1 MRICFAHAYKAEMQP
16 IRKPLGF
23 FELLFEILK
32 LYIVVIKYNIDRF
45 FLCFKRRMNHLTIQ
59 LTINRELGKDV
70 KSLERHDLIVVETLP
85 CIVTGKDICPVEYA
99 VEHFEEQFFEE
110 RFEVVEEEGAVV
122 LVAKEGFPLRV
133 NGELVQGRCKIVDTD
148 YVFCDEHE
156 YGFYVQKGPNCLVFL
171 NGVVAVFST
180 KTPFGIMK
188 KDDAVMVIARKGVPL
203 LVNGEEVMGSRKL
216 AVGDRIACGGYE
228 YGYYVQHERVGL
240 SFSSRFLAYL
250 AKGSAGLFLFLEIL
264 AMVALP
270 VLFARA
276 TMWNSIVASQ
286 RINNKLDAMRKQVA
300 KIEVDTFVA
309 RAILGELE
317 NELDERARYIR
328 QNGFQLR
335 RSQRRRMEAELSRM
349 EEIMEFLASGRPIPA
364 DIVRKP
370 SLDEAIGRII
380 GQ

>member
-1 MRICFAHAYKAEMQP
+1 
-16 IRKPLGF
+16 
-23 FELLFEILK
+23 
-32 LYIVVIKYNIDRF
+32 
-45 FLCFKRRMNHLTIQ
+45 MNHLTIQ
-59 LTINRELGKDV
+59 LTIDREPGKEAKPLARRCLVVVTELPSVVLGKEARSGELG
-70 KSLERHDLIVVETLP
+70 SEGLFGLVE
-85 CIVTGKDICPVEYA
+85 G
-99 VEHFEEQFFEE
+99 
-110 RFEVVEEEGAVV
+110 EGGVMA
-122 LVAKEGFPLRV
+122 APHEG
-133 NGELVQGRCKIVDTD
+133 G
-148 YVFCDEHE
+148 
-156 YGFYVQKGPNCLVFL
+156 QKL
-171 NGVVAVFST
+171 T
-180 KTPFGIMK
+180 
-188 KDDAVMVIARKGVPL
+188 
-203 LVNGEEVMGSRKL
+203 VNGEEVMVSRKL

-370 SLDEAIGRII
+370 SLDEAVGRII